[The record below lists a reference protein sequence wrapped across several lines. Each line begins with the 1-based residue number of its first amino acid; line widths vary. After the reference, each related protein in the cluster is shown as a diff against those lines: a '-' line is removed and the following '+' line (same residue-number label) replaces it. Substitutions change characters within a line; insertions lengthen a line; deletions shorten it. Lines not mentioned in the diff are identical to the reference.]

1 MRMEYHNKS
10 RMQALRTLSA
20 ITLLLLIMLA
30 ASRAQTVLISPTG
43 DGGFELGSTL
53 AANGWTETQST
64 GSTDNRWHVGTATLT
79 AGSRG
84 CYISNN
90 GGVSNQY
97 TTGTTFTPTT
107 SRIQY
112 FWKTINFPAGQ
123 THIILSFKWRCV
135 GENGSGNDQYD
146 FLRVYVVPATTTIT
160 AGSFLP
166 SANIVGA
173 VKYNLQSTYQTAT
186 ITLPASLAGTSQKLA
201 FCWRNDATSGSQPPA
216 AVDEISLTSC
226 TPPSFTVSN
235 DGPVCEGSTLTLS
248 CSLSGATSYSWSGP
262 NGFTSNLQNP
272 VIANFTSANVGVYT
286 CTVTANGC
294 SGSATTTASVKPMPV
309 TSASSSSSAVCPG
322 SPVNLAANG
331 VVQSSNNSPI
341 AIPDNNTTGVTR
353 TITLPAGITI
363 NSHSDLEIAIT
374 FSPAHTWAG
383 DVLVRLTSPTGAV
396 TTVFDRPG
404 VPASTYGNSDD
415 LAGPYTFRTTASAVI
430 PETSGSSGGVIPS
443 GSYRPSNATGAAH
456 NWSGLSFPLNAAGTW
471 TLTVSD
477 HAAGDVGTLAS
488 WTLRIKNPSGITYSW
503 TSTPAGFISSVANPT
518 ANPVVNTTYH
528 VSATLDGCTGSAS
541 SVSVSINPV
550 PSASAS
556 TNAPVCVGDL
566 LSVSASPSGMTYQWT
581 GPSGFTSTAQNPIV
595 TPTATL
601 SRAGTYTVTVTNAF
615 GCTASASTNVVVH
628 QLPVPYLISST
639 NVSCFGGNDGQAV
652 VGSTGAAPFLFDWGM
667 NNNYGTTATITG
679 LSAGILSVTVTDDNG
694 CMSNPPLSVSISEPS
709 QLLAS
714 VSGTNPVCHGLS
726 LNLLSSVTGGTP
738 GYTYQWSGPNG
749 FSSSAAHPVRSGIS
763 PLDAGVYQV
772 TVTDAN
778 NCQTTASVNISTT
791 NPPTAVIGGS
801 MDLCLGN
808 SGVVTLNFTGSGP
821 WTYSVSG
828 SGGPY
833 NGTSNSSSVNVSV
846 TPVSGGHQVYS
857 LLSISDANC
866 AGSVSGTANAYV
878 STVPPTSTVQTITA
892 PSGRCS
898 GDIALINVNTVNGQ
912 FVRYSWNTGS
922 NSSQVQFSASSGGP
936 FVAGPFVTTAN
947 QVYAQFGTLAAHSS
961 GYNIC
966 VKGINGC
973 GVTNNKCVFVRG
985 KVSVPNAISGS
996 PVQCS
1001 GASAQVYTVNTLP
1014 AGTETLVWSF
1024 SVPGA
1029 VITPLNP
1036 PLNSQVSIDFP
1047 AFTTG
1052 TLSVQAGLA
1061 CMGSSLSAP
1070 RTLVIDNATVT
1081 PAVPSGPNKVCPGS
1095 SYTYSVPAVAGAATY
1110 NWTVPSN
1117 ATIVA
1122 GAGTNSVTVQFNS
1135 TPINFVNG
1143 IVSVNVTSICG
1154 VTSGTSSRSISSM
1167 VPSTPGNM
1175 SGATTGVCNST
1186 YNYSVPAVSGVTYN
1200 WTLPS
1205 GATGNS
1211 STNVIAVTFS
1221 NSFVNGQVS
1230 VTASAAGCAVPS
1242 NPRTL
1247 NVSGMPA
1254 TPSAISVLFAPC
1266 NGGPGQFKTTS
1277 VIGATSYTWTVPAN
1291 GSTIDNGQGSD
1302 QIDVTW
1308 GTGAGNVTVKANNSC
1323 GSSGIRTLYF
1333 VPGCR
1338 LADNSPAVSPD
1349 FSTLL
1354 LPNPASEKT
1363 TLHFYSEKP
1372 LTHSISLRDMQGRT
1386 IGQIMMNAEVGYN
1399 AVDVI
1404 TSGLSKGVYLIELQ
1418 SPGRSETLRLIVN

>member
-1 MRMEYHNKS
+1 MEYHNKS
-10 RMQALRTLSA
+10 KMQALRTISV

-64 GSTDNRWHVGTATLT
+64 GSTDNRWYVGTATFT

-90 GGVSNQY
+90 GGVNNQY
-97 TTGTTFTPTT
+97 TTGTSFSPTT
-107 SRIQY
+107 ARIQY
-112 FWKTINFPAGQ
+112 FWKTVNFPAGQ
-123 THIILSFKWRCV
+123 TQITLSFKWRCV
-135 GENGSGNDQYD
+135 GENGTGNDQYD

-173 VKYNLQSTYQTAT
+173 VKYNLQSTYQTVT
-186 ITLPASLAGTSQKLA
+186 LTLPASLAGTSQKLA
-201 FCWRNDATSGSQPPA
+201 FCWRNDATLGSQPPA

-226 TPPSFTVSN
+226 APPSFTVSN
-235 DGPVCEGSTLTLS
+235 DGPVCEGSPLTLS
-248 CSLSGATSYSWSGP
+248 CSFNGATSYSWSGP

-272 VIANFTSANVGVYT
+272 VIANFTAANAGVYT
-286 CTVTANGC
+286 CTVTVSGC
-294 SGSATTTASVKPMPV
+294 SGSATTTASVKPIPV
-309 TSASSSSSAVCPG
+309 TSAAASSSAVCPG

-331 VVQSSNNSPI
+331 AVQSSNNSPI
-341 AIPDNNTTGVTR
+341 AIPDNSPTGVTR
-353 TITLPAGITI
+353 TISVPAGITI
-363 NSHSDLEIAIT
+363 NSHSDLEVVIT

-383 DVLVRLTSPTGAV
+383 DVMVRLTSPSSAV

-404 VPASTYGNSDD
+404 VPASNYGNSDD

-430 PETSGSSGGVIPS
+430 PETSGSPGGVIPS
-443 GSYRPSNATGAAH
+443 GSYRPSNATGVAH

-477 HAAGDVGTLAS
+477 HATGDVGALAS
-488 WTLRIKNPSGITYSW
+488 WTLRIKNPTGITYSW
-503 TSTPAGFISSVANPT
+503 TSTPAGFTSSMANPT
-518 ANPVVNTTYH
+518 ASPVVNTTYH
-528 VSATLDGCTGSAS
+528 VSATLDGCTGAAS

-556 TNAPVCVGDL
+556 TNAPVCEGDL
-566 LSVSASPSGMTYQWT
+566 LSVSASPSGMSYQWT
-581 GPSGFTSTAQNPIV
+581 GPSGFTSTAQNPVV
-595 TPTATL
+595 TPSATL

-615 GCTASASTNVVVH
+615 GCTASASTSVVVH
-628 QLPVPYLISST
+628 QRPVPYLISST
-639 NVSCFGGNDGQAV
+639 NVSCFEGNDGVAV
-652 VGSTGAAPFLFDWGM
+652 VGSTGVPPFLFDWGI
-667 NNNYGTTATITG
+667 NNGMGTTVTITG
-679 LSAGILSVTVTDDNG
+679 LAAGIHTINVTDDNG
-694 CMSNPPLSVSISEPS
+694 CTSNPPLNVTITEPS
-709 QLLAS
+709 QLLVSAS
-714 VSGTNPVCHGLS
+714 GNNPVCHGLS

-738 GYTYQWSGPNG
+738 GYNYQWSGPNG
-749 FSSSAAHPVRSGIS
+749 FSSTAANPVRSNITPS
-763 PLDAGVYQV
+763 DAGMYQV
-772 TVTDAN
+772 TVTDDN
-778 NCQTTASVNISTT
+778 NCQTSASVNISTT
-791 NPPTAVIGGS
+791 NPPTAFISGN

-821 WTYSVSG
+821 WTYSVGG

-833 NGTSNSSSVNVSV
+833 NGTTNNSSVNISV
-846 TPVSGGHQVYS
+846 TPASGGHQEYS

-878 STVPPTSTVQTITA
+878 STAPPTSTVQTITA

-912 FVRYSWNTGS
+912 FVKYSWNTGS
-922 NSSQVQFSASSGGP
+922 NSSQVQFSTSSNGP
-936 FVAGPFVTTAN
+936 FAAGPFITSTN

-973 GVTNNKCVFVRG
+973 GVINNKCVFVRG
-985 KVSVPNAISGS
+985 KVSVPNAITGS

-1001 GASAQVYTVNTLP
+1001 GASGQVYTVNTIP

-1047 AFTTG
+1047 AFATG
-1052 TLSVQAGLA
+1052 TLSVQAGLF
-1061 CMGSSLSAP
+1061 CLGSSLSAP
-1070 RTLVIDNATVT
+1070 RSMIISNTTAT
-1081 PAVPSGPNKVCPGS
+1081 PAVPSGPTKVCPGN
-1095 SYTYSVPAVAGAATY
+1095 SYTYSVPMVTGAATY
-1110 NWTVPSN
+1110 NWTVPAN
-1117 ATIVA
+1117 ANIVA
-1122 GAGTNSVTVQFNS
+1122 GAGTNSITVQFNS

-1143 IVSVNVTSICG
+1143 IISVNVTSICG
-1154 VTSGTSSRSISSM
+1154 ALSGTSSRSLSSM
-1167 VPSTPGNM
+1167 VPSTPGSM
-1175 SGATTGVCNST
+1175 SGPTTGVCNST

-1200 WTLPS
+1200 WTLPP
-1205 GATGNS
+1205 GASGNS

-1242 NPRTL
+1242 NARTL
-1247 NVSGMPA
+1247 NVNGMPA
-1254 TPSAISVLFAPC
+1254 TPSSISVLFAPC
-1266 NGGPGQFKTTS
+1266 NGGPGQFKTTTVS
-1277 VIGATSYTWTVPAN
+1277 GATSYTWTVPAN

-1302 QIDVTW
+1302 QVDVTW
-1308 GTGAGNVTVKANNSC
+1308 GMGAGNVTVKANNSC

-1338 LADNSPAVSPD
+1338 LADNSPAVSSD
-1349 FSTLL
+1349 VASWL

-1363 TLHFYSEKP
+1363 TLHFYSEKV
-1372 LTHSISLRDMQGRT
+1372 LTHAITLRDMQGRL
-1386 IGQIMMNAEVGYN
+1386 IEQIMLDAEIGLN
-1399 AVDVI
+1399 AVDII
-1404 TSGLSKGVYLIELQ
+1404 TSGLSKGIYLIELR
-1418 SPGRSETLRLIVN
+1418 SAGHSETLKLMVK